1 MLCLLGSK
9 EEDAGGVRVR
19 VRGVWDAEVN
29 RGEKVIGIRKF
40 EETERRVSF
49 VRGGL
54 GTAYSA
60 SLACTVSQ

>member
-9 EEDAGGVRVR
+9 GEDAGGTRVRVR

-40 EETERRVSF
+40 EETEHRVSF
-49 VRGGL
+49 VPGRN
-54 GTAYSA
+54 
-60 SLACTVSQ
+60 